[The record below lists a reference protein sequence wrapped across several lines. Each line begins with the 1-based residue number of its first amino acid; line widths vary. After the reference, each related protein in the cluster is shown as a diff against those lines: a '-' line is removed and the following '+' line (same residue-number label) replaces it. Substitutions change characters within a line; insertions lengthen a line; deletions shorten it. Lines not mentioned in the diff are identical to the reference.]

1 MNDIK
6 TRPINYLDASSIGT
20 RQSVHLDAAK
30 HLTKVKQDQVHIKM
44 QQRKI
49 NSFLKRCLNIF
60 VCVDKRLRI

>member
-49 NSFLKRCLNIF
+49 PKHFCL
-60 VCVDKRLRI
+60 C